1 MKNLEEQIK
10 QWNDENEFEKC
21 VEAIK
26 AVPEAERGY
35 ELTLLLGRAY
45 SNIAVLGPHCE
56 RPDGD
61 ADMVD
66 VELLDKAISIFESIR
81 AGGENDPF
89 WNSRMAYALW
99 MADGREAEALTYAE
113 RWLELEP
120 ESKDAKKLIGSIRE
134 FLDDDDEEGGEN
146 FTLETYDDA
155 DWDTVQEH
163 IAKYFGDYDNVMHE
177 IASEGIHLDVC
188 VIPPREEHNYY
199 TLVTLGM
206 GAHKMNV
213 PEELADQKL
222 ERAELLINLPP
233 DWNLTQEAMRDD
245 KWFWPIRI
253 LKSTARYPLRERD
266 TWLGWGHTLGDDDGV
281 PFSDGTKLCGALLLS
296 PGVFGEDSYVCKL
309 ADGDEVNFYQLI
321 PLYKEE
327 IDFKREHGVDE
338 LLEKCSDETLEVIDP
353 QRLNVITDADKID
366 YDDALMESA
375 EEHIKVIEEK
385 KLPVG
390 ELAAYNHLAIYLRW
404 SIEHDFMSNPFL
416 RSHGETIEAVKKGG
430 LTDLREFMRGDDDI
444 NGKLSLTYFNHEGTE
459 FAKWYSWGSRAT
471 PYAYLKDVKAH
482 AVAYFGEERAKSE
495 EFGGS
500 AYLFVPWSEDYYRAM
515 AEIIDHRY
523 AQWKALDKNQRPEK
537 NFAIK
542 AEDIKPL
549 LKDWDGAA
557 ECCASDRILVD
568 GCKIG
573 YCERFRPSRC
583 DEGWKSGWL
592 FLAGDEDEEYLDDED
607 NFSICDL
614 NTICNYDPEI
624 MPFLTRPYGE
634 SLDFRDLDG
643 GGEEDDE

>member
-1 MKNLEEQIK
+1 MKNLEEQIR

-21 VEAIK
+21 VEAIE

-61 ADMVD
+61 ADKVD
-66 VELLDKAISIFESIR
+66 RELLDKAISIFESIR
-81 AGGENDPF
+81 AGGESDPF

-99 MADGREAEALTYAE
+99 MADGREAEALKYAE
-113 RWLELEP
+113 RWLELAPGDE
-120 ESKDAKKLIGSIRE
+120 DAQKLLGHIHD
-134 FLDDDDEEGGEN
+134 FLACDDEETPDGEEP
-146 FTLETYDDA
+146 FTLETYGEA
-155 DWDTVQEH
+155 DWDVVEEH
-163 IAKYFGDYDNVMHE
+163 IQKYFGDYDEVMHE

-213 PEELADQKL
+213 PEELADQKHG
-222 ERAELLINLPP
+222 RAELLINLPP
-233 DWNLTQEAMRDD
+233 DWNLTKEAFDDD

-253 LKSTARYPLRERD
+253 LKSTARYPLRDRD

-281 PFSDGTKLCGALLLS
+281 PFSDDTKLCGALLLS
-296 PGVFGEDSYVCKL
+296 PGVFGEDSYTCRL

-375 EEHIKVIEEK
+375 EEYAKTIEEK
-385 KLPVG
+385 KLPVD

-404 SIEHDFMSNPFL
+404 CIEHDLMSNPFL
-416 RSHGETIEAVKKGG
+416 RSHGETVEAVKKGE
-430 LTDLREFMRGDDDI
+430 LTDLREFMRDDDNI

-471 PYAYLKDVKAH
+471 PYAYIKREGSRRGVLRRGAREKRGVRRRCLSLR
-482 AVAYFGEERAKSE
+482 AVER
-495 EFGGS
+495 G
-500 AYLFVPWSEDYYRAM
+500 
-515 AEIIDHRY
+515 
-523 AQWKALDKNQRPEK
+523 
-537 NFAIK
+537 
-542 AEDIKPL
+542 L
-549 LKDWDGAA
+549 LP
-557 ECCASDRILVD
+557 R
-568 GCKIG
+568 
-573 YCERFRPSRC
+573 
-583 DEGWKSGWL
+583 
-592 FLAGDEDEEYLDDED
+592 
-607 NFSICDL
+607 
-614 NTICNYDPEI
+614 
-624 MPFLTRPYGE
+624 
-634 SLDFRDLDG
+634 DG
-643 GGEEDDE
+643 GGNRPPLRAVEGARRKSDAGEKFRDKARGYKASAQRLGGRGRVLRERQDSSRRLQGRVLREIQAVALRRGLEKRLAVPRGRRGRRVSRRRGQFQYLRPEHNLQLRPGDNAVPHALLRRISRLPQA

>member
-81 AGGENDPF
+81 AEGENDPF

-99 MADGREAEALTYAE
+99 MADGSEAEALTYAE

-177 IASEGIHLDVC
+177 IASEGVHLDVC

-416 RSHGETIEAVKKGG
+416 RSHGETVEAVKKGG
-430 LTDLREFMRGDDDI
+430 LTDLRPFMRDDDDI

-459 FAKWYSWGSRAT
+459 FAKWYSWGSRAM
-471 PYAYLKDVKAH
+471 PYAYLKDVKAN
-482 AVAYFGEERAKSE
+482 AAAYFGEERAKSD
-495 EFGGS
+495 EFGGA
-500 AYLFVPWSEDYYRAM
+500 AYLFVPWSEEYYREM
-515 AEIIDHRY
+515 AETIDRRY
-523 AQWKALDKNQRPEK
+523 AQWKALDENQSPEK

-542 AEDIKPL
+542 PEDIKPL
-549 LKDWDGAA
+549 LKDWDGAI

-573 YCERFRPSRC
+573 YCERFKPPRC
-583 DEGWKSGWL
+583 DEGWNSGWW
-592 FLAGDEDEEYLDDED
+592 FLAGDEDDEYMDNDDNL
-607 NFSICDL
+607 NFSDL

-634 SLDFRDLDG
+634 SLDFSELDG
-643 GGEEDDE
+643 GGEEGEE